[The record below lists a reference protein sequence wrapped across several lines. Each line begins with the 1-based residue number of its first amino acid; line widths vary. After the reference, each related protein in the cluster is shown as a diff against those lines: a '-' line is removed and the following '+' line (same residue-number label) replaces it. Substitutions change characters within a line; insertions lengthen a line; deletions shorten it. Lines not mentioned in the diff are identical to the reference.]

1 MLPEEK
7 QQDNQNKRSNP
18 FQRIPGSDGKPKPP
32 RFSIYWVYA
41 IIVLVL
47 IGTNYFK
54 PGSDALKTSKKDFL
68 EEMYAKGD
76 VARIVEVRN
85 KLLVRV
91 YIKSA
96 ALGKSFY
103 AEKFKASNARQNDL
117 GPHFEFK
124 VTDWNSWNS
133 ELKEFQ
139 KAKELPSLAS
149 EALDEAEWLG
159 PLLNILFPVL
169 LIVLLFVLMMR
180 KMGGGAGPGGSGG
193 IFSIGKSKA
202 TLFDK
207 DLKVNVTFSDVAGLD
222 EAKVEVMEIVD
233 FLKNPKKY
241 TALGGK
247 IPKGALLVGPP
258 GTGKT
263 LLAKAMAGEAKV
275 PFFSLSGSDFVEM
288 FVGVGASRVRDL
300 FKQAREKAPC
310 IIFIDEIDAIGRARG
325 RNAMMSNDE
334 RENTLNQLLVEMDGF
349 GGDTGIIILAATNR
363 PDVLDSALLRPGR
376 FDRQISIDRPDV
388 VGREQIFKVHLKPI
402 KVSSSLDIHKLAEQT
417 PGFAGAD
424 IANVCNEA
432 ALIAAR
438 KNKAGVEMEDFQD
451 AIDRVIGGL
460 EKKNKI
466 ISPEEK
472 EIIAYHEAGHAIC
485 GWYLEHAYPLLKVT
499 IVPRGTA
506 ALGYAQYTPKE
517 QYLYNTDQ
525 LVDQI
530 CMTLGG
536 RAAELIFFGKISTGA
551 SNDLQQVTRMA
562 YSMIT
567 VYGMNEKIG
576 NVSFYDPAQD
586 QMFTKPYS
594 EETGKLI
601 DQEVRSMVQL
611 AYERTIALLTERREE
626 LEKLAKELLEKEV
639 LFQSDVE
646 ALIGKRPFGEKKPV
660 HVVDEVP
667 EEHHAKSAEEVGKE
681 QHVQDDS
688 TQAAAAGSEPATLA
702 NHAHGSAGASEGAPG
717 SVQPTATNM

>member
-1 MLPEEK
+1 MAEDKKLIPKRKFNPDNIPPIGDDSSKNKNRFNIYWIYGLVFASILAYNYYRGVGTTGVETNLVKYYELVSLGDVDNIKTIRNKKIVRVFLKKDSLDKKVDYYKALMGK
-7 QQDNQNKRSNP
+7 QYDNVTKAVGPQLFFSIVDDKVFATQMMDFYKSNP
-18 FQRIPGSDGKPKPP
+18 KITQVPDSPDDEGELFAQ
-32 RFSIYWVYA
+32 
-41 IIVLVL
+41 IITTLLPILV
-47 IGTNYFK
+47 IG
-54 PGSDALKTSKKDFL
+54 
-68 EEMYAKGD
+68 
-76 VARIVEVRN
+76 
-85 KLLVRV
+85 
-91 YIKSA
+91 
-96 ALGKSFY
+96 
-103 AEKFKASNARQNDL
+103 
-117 GPHFEFK
+117 
-124 VTDWNSWNS
+124 
-133 ELKEFQ
+133 
-139 KAKELPSLAS
+139 
-149 EALDEAEWLG
+149 
-159 PLLNILFPVL
+159 
-169 LIVLLFVLMMR
+169 LLFVMMMR
-180 KMGGGAGPGGSGG
+180 KVGGPGGGSGG
-193 IFSIGKSKA
+193 PGGIFNIGKSKA

-207 DLKVNVTFSDVAGLD
+207 ASRVNINFGDVAGLD

-263 LLAKAMAGEAKV
+263 LLAKAVAGEAQV

-325 RNAMMSNDE
+325 KNMMMSNDE

-349 GGDTGIIILAATNR
+349 GTDLGIIILAATNR

-376 FDRQISIDRPDV
+376 FDRQITIDKPDM
-388 VGREQIFKVHLKPI
+388 VGREAIFKVHLGPI
-402 KVSSSLDIHKLAEQT
+402 KISTTLDIYKLAEQT

-438 KNKAGVEMEDFQD
+438 KNKESVDMSDFQD

-460 EKKNKI
+460 EKRNKI

-499 IVPRGTA
+499 VVPRGSA

-525 LVDQI
+525 LMDQI

-536 RAAELIFFGKISTGA
+536 RASEDIFFGKISTGA
-551 SNDLQQVTRMA
+551 SNDLQQITKIA

-567 VYGMNEKIG
+567 VYGMNEKVG
-576 NVSFYDPAQD
+576 NISYYDPNQENT
-586 QMFTKPYS
+586 FTKPYS
-594 EETGKLI
+594 EETGKMI
-601 DQEVRSMVQL
+601 DEEVRL
-611 AYERTIALLTERREE
+611 LINRAYIRTKELLTQKRDDVE
-626 LEKLAKELLEKEV
+626 LLAKELLKKEV
-639 LFQSDVE
+639 LFRSDVE
-646 ALIGKRPFGEKKPV
+646 SLIGKRPYEEKKIL
-660 HVVDEVP
+660 EVKPDDSVALEPETSLP
-667 EEHHAKSAEEVGKE
+667 EELKN
-681 QHVQDDS
+681 
-688 TQAAAAGSEPATLA
+688 P
-702 NHAHGSAGASEGAPG
+702 PII
-717 SVQPTATNM
+717 

>member
-1 MLPEEK
+1 MQEVYKSDPAIVQVPDYPDDEGEVFSQLISTLLP
-7 QQDNQNKRSNP
+7 
-18 FQRIPGSDGKPKPP
+18 I
-32 RFSIYWVYA
+32 
-41 IIVLVL
+41 LL
-47 IGTNYFK
+47 IG
-54 PGSDALKTSKKDFL
+54 
-68 EEMYAKGD
+68 
-76 VARIVEVRN
+76 
-85 KLLVRV
+85 
-91 YIKSA
+91 
-96 ALGKSFY
+96 
-103 AEKFKASNARQNDL
+103 
-117 GPHFEFK
+117 
-124 VTDWNSWNS
+124 
-133 ELKEFQ
+133 
-139 KAKELPSLAS
+139 
-149 EALDEAEWLG
+149 
-159 PLLNILFPVL
+159 
-169 LIVLLFVLMMR
+169 LLFVMMMR
-180 KMGGGAGPGGSGG
+180 KVGGPGGGSGGPGG

-202 TLFDK
+202 QLFDK
-207 DLKVNVTFSDVAGLD
+207 ASRVNINFNDVAGLD

-241 TALGGK
+241 TNLGGK
-247 IPKGALLVGPP
+247 IPKGALLIGPP

-263 LLAKAMAGEAKV
+263 LLAKAVAGEAQV

-325 RNAMMSNDE
+325 KNMMMSNDE

-349 GGDTGIIILAATNR
+349 GTDLGIIILAATNR

-376 FDRQISIDRPDV
+376 FDRQITIDRPDM
-388 VGREQIFKVHLKPI
+388 VGREAIFKVHLGPI
-402 KVSSSLDIHKLAEQT
+402 KISQTLDIKKLAEQT

-438 KNKAGVEMEDFQD
+438 KNKESVDMSDFQD

-472 EIIAYHEAGHAIC
+472 QIIAYHEAGHAIC

-499 IVPRGTA
+499 VVPRGTA

-525 LVDQI
+525 LMDQI

-536 RAAELIFFGKISTGA
+536 RASEEIFFGKISTGA
-551 SNDLQQVTRMA
+551 SNDLQQITRIA

-567 VYGMNEKIG
+567 VYGMNDKVG
-576 NVSFYDPAQD
+576 NISFYDPNQENV
-586 QMFTKPYS
+586 FTKPYS

-601 DQEVRSMVQL
+601 DQEVRAL
-611 AYERTIALLTERREE
+611 IDKAYIMTKELLNDKKEQV
-626 LEKLAKELLEKEV
+626 EKLAKALLQKEV
-639 LFQSDVE
+639 LFKSDVE
-646 ALIGKRPFGEKKPV
+646 ALIGKRPFEEKR
-660 HVVDEVP
+660 
-667 EEHHAKSAEEVGKE
+667 HHEDAELI
-681 QHVQDDS
+681 
-688 TQAAAAGSEPATLA
+688 SETPAI
-702 NHAHGSAGASEGAPG
+702 
-717 SVQPTATNM
+717 TATTETTDAAPSTENSESA

>member
-1 MLPEEK
+1 MAQEK
-7 QQDNQNKRSNP
+7 NK
-18 FQRIPGSDGKPKPP
+18 IKPDLYEKGGGNDKGGRRGP
-32 RFSIYWVYA
+32 RFSIYWIYAFVA
-41 IIVLVL
+41 IILIAYNVL
-47 IGTNYFK
+47 NYGYADVQTITEQEFK
-54 PGSDALKTSKKDFL
+54 NDMLKQ
-68 EEMYAKGD
+68 GD
-76 VARIVEVRN
+76 VAKIDKVTN
-85 KLLVRV
+85 KELVRV
-91 YIKSA
+91 YIKPGS
-96 ALGKSFY
+96 LSKPY
-103 AEKFKASNARQNDL
+103 YREKFTKPL
-117 GPHFEFK
+117 GSDAAQKPLFEFQI
-124 VTDWNSWNS
+124 TDWQSFNREMDDFYKTNN
-133 ELKEFQ
+133 
-139 KAKELPSLAS
+139 LP
-149 EALDEAEWLG
+149 EVPEHIYTEGQWFG
-159 PLLNILFPVL
+159 PVANTI
-169 LIVLLFVLMMR
+169 ITVLLFVGLWVLLMR
-180 KMGGGAGPGGSGG
+180 KVGGGASGGGPGG
-193 IFSIGKSKA
+193 IFNIGKSRA
-202 TLFDK
+202 QLFDK
-207 DLKVNVTFSDVAGLD
+207 GTKVNITFTDVAGLD

-247 IPKGALLVGPP
+247 IPKGALLIGPP

-263 LLAKAMAGEAKV
+263 LLAKAMAGEAQV
-275 PFFSLSGSDFVEM
+275 PFFSMSGSDFVEL

-325 RNAMMSNDE
+325 RNAIVSNDE

-349 GGDTGIIILAATNR
+349 SGESGIIILAATNR

-388 VGREQIFKVHLKPI
+388 KGREDIFRVHLKPI
-402 KVSSSLDIHKLAEQT
+402 KVSQSLNIFKLAEQT

-438 KNKAGVEMEDFQD
+438 KGKEMVDMSDFQD

-485 GWYLEHAYPLLKVT
+485 GWFLEHAYPLLKVT

-525 LVDQI
+525 LMDQL

-536 RAAELIFFGKISTGA
+536 RASEEIFFGKISTGA
-551 SNDLQQVTRMA
+551 SNDLQQITKTA
-562 YSMIT
+562 YAMIT
-567 VYGMNEKIG
+567 VYGMNSKVG
-576 NVSFYDPAQD
+576 NISFYDPAQD
-586 QMFTKPYS
+586 NSFTKPYS
-594 EETGKLI
+594 EKTGEMIDEEVRKLI
-601 DQEVRSMVQL
+601 EV
-611 AYERTIALLTERREE
+611 AYERTKNLLREKRQQVE
-626 LEKLAKELLEKEV
+626 TLAKELLVKEV

-646 ALIGKRPFGEKKPV
+646 ALIGKRPFEDKR
-660 HVVDEVP
+660 HE
-667 EEHHAKSAEEVGKE
+667 
-681 QHVQDDS
+681 QDDKEEEGVENHEP
-688 TQAAAAGSEPATLA
+688 GSI
-702 NHAHGSAGASEGAPG
+702 SAGVPPYDSSLTVPLPKQPAS
-717 SVQPTATNM
+717 

>member
-1 MLPEEK
+1 
-7 QQDNQNKRSNP
+7 
-18 FQRIPGSDGKPKPP
+18 
-32 RFSIYWVYA
+32 
-41 IIVLVL
+41 
-47 IGTNYFK
+47 
-54 PGSDALKTSKKDFL
+54 
-68 EEMYAKGD
+68 
-76 VARIVEVRN
+76 
-85 KLLVRV
+85 
-91 YIKSA
+91 
-96 ALGKSFY
+96 
-103 AEKFKASNARQNDL
+103 
-117 GPHFEFK
+117 
-124 VTDWNSWNS
+124 
-133 ELKEFQ
+133 
-139 KAKELPSLAS
+139 
-149 EALDEAEWLG
+149 
-159 PLLNILFPVL
+159 
-169 LIVLLFVLMMR
+169 
-180 KMGGGAGPGGSGG
+180 
-193 IFSIGKSKA
+193 
-202 TLFDK
+202 
-207 DLKVNVTFSDVAGLD
+207 LD

-233 FLKNPKKY
+233 FLKSPKKY

-263 LLAKAMAGEAKV
+263 LLAKAMAGEAQV

-300 FKQAREKAPC
+300 FKQAREKSPC

-325 RNAMMSNDE
+325 RNAIMSNDE

-349 GGDTGIIILAATNR
+349 GGDSGIIILAATNR

-388 VGREQIFKVHLKPI
+388 KGREDIFRVHLKPI
-402 KVSSSLDIHKLAEQT
+402 KVSQTLDIFKLAEQT

-438 KNKAGVEMEDFQD
+438 KGKEAVDMSDFQD

-525 LVDQI
+525 LQDQI

-536 RAAELIFFGKISTGA
+536 RAAEDIFFDKISTGA
-551 SNDLQQVTRMA
+551 SNDLQQITKIA

-567 VYGMNEKIG
+567 VYGMNDKLG
-576 NVSFYDPAQD
+576 NISYYDPSQENT
-586 QMFTKPYS
+586 FTKPFS

-601 DQEVRSMVQL
+601 DEEVRKL
-611 AYERTIALLTERREE
+611 IETAYQKTKALIV
-626 LEKLAKELLEKEV
+626 EKKKQVEILAKELLQKEV
-639 LFQSDVE
+639 LFKSDVE
-646 ALIGKRPFGEKKPV
+646 ALIGKRPYEEKKALEV
-660 HVVDEVP
+660 VVDGE
-667 EEHHAKSAEEVGKE
+667 
-681 QHVQDDS
+681 
-688 TQAAAAGSEPATLA
+688 AAPSQNGEI
-702 NHAHGSAGASEGAPG
+702 SEGVPPYESGLNVPPLKTKA
-717 SVQPTATNM
+717 